1 MDFNVRKEM
10 INDVGIGKDGKVG
23 GEGRVESTSK
33 SQK

>member
-10 INDVGIGKDGKVG
+10 INDVGIGKDG
-23 GEGRVESTSK
+23 GEDRVESTSK